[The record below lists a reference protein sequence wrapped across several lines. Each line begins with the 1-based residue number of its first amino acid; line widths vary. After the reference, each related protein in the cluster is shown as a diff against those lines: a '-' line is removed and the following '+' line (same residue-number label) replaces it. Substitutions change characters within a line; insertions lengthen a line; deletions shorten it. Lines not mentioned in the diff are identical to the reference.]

1 MSDPNQN
8 NRSYMELL
16 EDLDLDDI
24 NVDFFGVELE
34 DPLRQVDSGIN
45 GETEDLSIS
54 CENNNSRSG
63 VEDVSSSGGQV
74 KASSATDGIGSNI
87 SRKEKKLKKQIF
99 EMRKIEFIRKNIEAL
114 KRKAERGVYKE
125 KKYFGFGESKTLSGS
140 KSKNKKI

>member
-1 MSDPNQN
+1 M
-8 NRSYMELL
+8 
-16 EDLDLDDI
+16 
-24 NVDFFGVELE
+24 
-34 DPLRQVDSGIN
+34 
-45 GETEDLSIS
+45 
-54 CENNNSRSG
+54 
-63 VEDVSSSGGQV
+63 

-87 SRKEKKLKKQIF
+87 AHNSRKEKKLKKQIF